1 LGVVAAMQQPLTIE
15 SCSLVLTSTSERKR
29 DHGAPIAMNVGYPMR
44 NSLKLTIA
52 GALLAGSVGVASA
65 ADLRR
70 PPPPPPPPPIPMY
83 NWSGFY
89 IGVQGGFGWADLDH
103 TLVTTGLIL
112 PGDRFTTETSGGLFG
127 GTVGFNWQAG
137 AWVFGFE
144 ADYAWADIS
153 RRFDNCFGIAFV
165 TCRTGL
171 DSFGTARL
179 RLGGAWGPALIY
191 ATGGLAFGDH
201 VAEVIDERFDP
212 RVSFGRSEFAVG
224 WTVGGGIEWGF
235 APGWSFKAEALYF
248 DLDVDRLNTA
258 NFVVNDRDILGI
270 DHQLTGVIV
279 RGGIN
284 YRFNWGGPAGPVV
297 GSY

>member
-1 LGVVAAMQQPLTIE
+1 MKKLIY
-15 SCSLVLTSTSERKR
+15 VLTTATALIS
-29 DHGAPIAMNVGYPMR
+29 AP
-44 NSLKLTIA
+44 
-52 GALLAGSVGVASA
+52 ALA

-70 PPPPPPPPPIPMY
+70 PPPPAPVVAPMPFY
-83 NWSGFY
+83 NWTGFY
-89 IGVQGGFGWADLDH
+89 IGIQGGFGWADLER
-103 TLVTTGLIL
+103 TLVTTGVT
-112 PGDRFTTETSGGLFG
+112 DTFEKSGGLFG

-153 RRFDNCFGIAFV
+153 RSVDNCFAIPLV
-165 TCRTGL
+165 TCSSGL

-179 RLGGAWGPALIY
+179 RVGGAWGPALIY
-191 ATGGLAFGDH
+191 ATGGLAFGNH
-201 VAEVIDERFDP
+201 FVEVFDNFTGLG
-212 RVSFGRSEFAVG
+212 VERSEFAVG

-235 APGWSFKAEALYF
+235 APGWSLKAEALFF
-248 DLDVDRLNTA
+248 DLDVDRFST
-258 NFVVNDRDILGI
+258 VNNPAFIVDPVGI

-284 YRFNWGGPAGPVV
+284 YRFNWGGPPVV